1 MKSRL
6 AAYLERSD
14 TPSALTESPRHRL
27 ADLIYCLVAG
37 LEESMQTS
45 LRNYTRAF
53 LRTHAASTKLAVPG
67 VVQLLA
73 DPAFRP
79 LDQWFRQRQVN
90 LDDLQSAVDKS
101 LEQARQAAIA
111 QKQINGARFPCR
123 HSREGERPPR
133 VRDQPE
139 LSQQPFSLGVFPNA
153 RLAARSC
160 SPGIPWGKGPGRL

>member
-111 QKQINGARFPCR
+111 QK
-123 HSREGERPPR
+123 
-133 VRDQPE
+133 
-139 LSQQPFSLGVFPNA
+139 
-153 RLAARSC
+153 
-160 SPGIPWGKGPGRL
+160 